1 MGNAQGN
8 LTAAESSHLLA
19 STDFDRAELRR
30 VYERFSN
37 KYSTGFMTRDEFIRE
52 NMELQGGS
60 PALWEEIFDAFNT
73 DGDDRIDFKEY
84 IIGISMVTNGE
95 SQDKLKWAFQLYDKD
110 GNGVL
115 DRNEVVDMIYSL
127 LSARSLLQ
135 GEGSAN
141 KPEIEAR
148 ADELFRQLDANG
160 DGEISWEE
168 FKAGCDGSLEASA
181 CAAFAGSLLGAIEVV
196 GKHQEM
202 ATFDNQ
208 VAGHKGKD
216 AMLKEAT
223 NILKPLAAPEF
234 EFYEQVRKLPDD
246 VQKFFPAYFG
256 RRSMTDPSGKST
268 SHYIVLEDLTKGL
281 DAACVCDLKIGRRG
295 HDEQASTKKVLQQKA
310 LCAVTTSSSLGFRMC
325 GMRYWRKDE
334 TLVVRDKPWGAK
346 LRDSTMRPA
355 LVEFLDNGE
364 NIRFEAIDAWL
375 PKLRAI
381 LSWFESQT
389 SFHFYSSSV
398 LLIYDAKGSETDVR
412 LVDFAHTE
420 AASTTDENYL
430 FGLKTLVEIL
440 EDIAREGRTTTHAY
454 ENQRRRTVLHRYSG
468 EGLVGTD
475 RPVWSDAKG
484 TPLIR
489 PHARTGWTVELGSG
503 TDSEGWEYSFTWGD
517 MFAWQPKSSKKTLV
531 RRRKWVKTTAVEDVT
546 TAMTQLSTVAGM
558 SLRSHTKPSA

>member
-73 DGDDRIDFKEY
+73 DGDDRIDFKGKRSYLFTLHWMMAVVLVTMVMPDDEEEAWWVGGWGGEY

-95 SQDKLKWAFQLYDKD
+95 SQDKLKWAFQLYDK
-110 GNGVL
+110 GT
-115 DRNEVVDMIYSL
+115 
-127 LSARSLLQ
+127 
-135 GEGSAN
+135 AN
-141 KPEIEAR
+141 KPEIEAG

-196 GKHQEM
+196 SKHQEM
-202 ATFDNQ
+202 ATFDNQVRWCSAAAAPPPMEEGRNSRESRERGVAPAWWWLVVVVVVVVVVVLLVAVVVVVFAVLMTAGLAVQ

-430 FGLKTLVEIL
+430 FGLKTLVEIM
-440 EDIAREGRTTTHAY
+440 EDIVREGRTTTHVY
-454 ENQRRRTVLHRYSG
+454 ENQ
-468 EGLVGTD
+468 
-475 RPVWSDAKG
+475 
-484 TPLIR
+484 
-489 PHARTGWTVELGSG
+489 
-503 TDSEGWEYSFTWGD
+503 
-517 MFAWQPKSSKKTLV
+517 
-531 RRRKWVKTTAVEDVT
+531 
-546 TAMTQLSTVAGM
+546 
-558 SLRSHTKPSA
+558 SHTKPSA